1 LIIQSR
7 KAAFLAV
14 LIAAAVS
21 ASPLESNHGR
31 SLERRQAKPKG
42 LKIQWMGHS
51 FHQFLPTPVGNLAK
65 EAGI

>member
-1 LIIQSR
+1 MHLR
-7 KAAFLAV
+7 TTTLFAV

-21 ASPLESNHGR
+21 ASPLENGHGK
-31 SLERRQAKPKG
+31 SLESRQAKPKG
-42 LKIQWMGHS
+42 LKVQWMGHS